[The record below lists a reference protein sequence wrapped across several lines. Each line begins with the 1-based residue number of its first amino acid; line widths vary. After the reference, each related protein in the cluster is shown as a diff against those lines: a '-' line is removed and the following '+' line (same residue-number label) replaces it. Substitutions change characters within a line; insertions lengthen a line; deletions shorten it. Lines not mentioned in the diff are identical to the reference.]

1 MDPTLVVG
9 GSVFGGALIIAASVF
24 GGLLAFAALLFAVRQ
39 FVHGLRDKGRAALAA
54 RYPAADVVR
63 SEPMALSFGLQSK
76 GVTQMRGNGVLALT
90 RNELWFSMLVGG
102 FSLAVPLPSI
112 VAVTLVRSHLG
123 KTQGTKLLHVRFT
136 VNGVEDAIAW
146 RVPSPEAWVESL
158 ETLRK

>member
-1 MDPTLVVG
+1 MDPTLLVALIVG
-9 GSVFGGALIIAASVF
+9 GS
-24 GGLLAFAALLFAVRQ
+24 GLACVLMFAVILFAVRQ

-76 GVTQMRGNGVLALT
+76 GVTQMRGSGVLALT

-102 FSLAVPLPSI
+102 FSVAVPLPSI

-123 KTQGTKLLHVRFT
+123 KAQGTQLLHVRFT

-146 RVPSPEAWVESL
+146 RVPSPEVWMESI
-158 ETLRK
+158 ETLRE